1 MNRRNFPTI
10 ALAVS
15 VPLLLIV
22 VFGGGPTPVE
32 TRVPLLALLLVSEL
46 GLIINAVG
54 AYFGIASVR
63 ARPRPRGAVLRLA
76 ASLLLALGFGAN
88 LLAYWPG

>member
-22 VFGGGPTPVE
+22 IFGGGPTPVE
-32 TRVPLLALLLVSEL
+32 TRMPLLALLLVSEF
-46 GLIINAVG
+46 GLIVNTAG
-54 AYFGIASVR
+54 AYFGIAAMR
-63 ARPRPRGAVLRLA
+63 ERPRPRGAVLRLA
-76 ASLLLALGFGAN
+76 ANLVLALNFGAN
-88 LLAYWPG
+88 LVAYWPG